1 MSDGQ
6 ENRVAYPL
14 IAGVCALVLVGGPIA
29 AFMVWSA
36 SHKGKPQRHAVVST
50 REPDAARIVY
60 QPVKQ
65 QNFSSP
71 PSEVADE
78 EKGPDPEETRLKELV
93 RKLQEPKKTQDPE
106 PSEPKPPKPKPVEP
120 PSAVAEEKKADRKGS
135 LSPVE
140 PSAEEK
146 MVQIIRAFIVRQLAH
161 PDGFDIVDHTK
172 PQRVK
177 AVNKKPAQLMRVVFR
192 AQDGTGRLGA
202 HDFLFVVQKDEVVEH
217 APTAAYVAA
226 QRARQQAML
235 QVALLNEAILKQQLQ
250 AGAGGGFSGP
260 GGGFG
265 RGPSGYVGGGGGG
278 CIMRGG

>member
-1 MSDGQ
+1 MSDGT
-6 ENRVAYPL
+6 ENRIAYPL

-29 AFMVWSA
+29 AFMVWSVN
-36 SHKGKPQRHAVVST
+36 HKGKPPRHAAVT
-50 REPDAARIVY
+50 TQEAGPARIIY

-65 QNFSSP
+65 ENSSSP
-71 PSEVADE
+71 RSEVADE
-78 EKGPDPEETRLKELV
+78 EKGPDLEETRVNELD
-93 RKLQEPKKTQDPE
+93 RKLEEPKKTQDLE
-106 PSEPKPPKPKPVEP
+106 PSEPTPPEPKPVEP
-120 PSAVAEEKKADRKGS
+120 PAAVAEEKKADRKGS

-202 HDFLFVVQKDEVVEH
+202 HDFLFVVQ
-217 APTAAYVAA
+217 
-226 QRARQQAML
+226 
-235 QVALLNEAILKQQLQ
+235 
-250 AGAGGGFSGP
+250 
-260 GGGFG
+260 
-265 RGPSGYVGGGGGG
+265 
-278 CIMRGG
+278 